1 MAQQD
6 EQLADYVVEYRISL
20 LPDVK
25 DEDFRP
31 RRALNDAGF
40 SLTQA
45 HFGSFELE
53 HRFLKRIRSE
63 DDPDQYVWQ
72 IRISNGMMTVNATED
87 NVLARLHDEVTRT
100 LAPVGIPVSRTV
112 MKEIN
117 ATETG

>member
-6 EQLADYVVEYRISL
+6 EQLADYVVEYTIAL

-25 DEDFRP
+25 DEDFKP
-31 RRALNDAGF
+31 RRVLKDAGF
-40 SLTQA
+40 ALTQA
-45 HFGSFELE
+45 HFGSFDLQ

-63 DDPDQYVWQ
+63 DDPEHYVWQ
-72 IRISNGMMTVNATED
+72 IRIFNGMLTVNATED
-87 NVLARLHDEVTRT
+87 GVLERLHDEVTRT

-112 MKEIN
+112 LKEIN